1 MFLPAWPP
9 NAGCR
14 NYRWPCEALDRE
26 SSEEQQS
33 WAQSIRVSSSVKLK
47 AVATKRGREK
57 EREREEREE
66 RASCC

>member
-1 MFLPAWPP
+1 M
-9 NAGCR
+9 
-14 NYRWPCEALDRE
+14 DRE

-57 EREREEREE
+57 ERERGERGESQLLLNIDT
-66 RASCC
+66 RVKVT

>member
-1 MFLPAWPP
+1 M
-9 NAGCR
+9 
-14 NYRWPCEALDRE
+14 DRE

-57 EREREEREE
+57 ERERGESQLLLNIDTRVKVT
-66 RASCC
+66 

>member
-1 MFLPAWPP
+1 M
-9 NAGCR
+9 
-14 NYRWPCEALDRE
+14 DRE

-33 WAQSIRVSSSVKLK
+33 WAQSIRVSSSVKLI